1 MKFIATPIIL
11 ALAAGFASA
20 QLEDVPEC
28 AKSCLVQYT
37 TGTQIANCA
46 QLDIKCICSNTQFL
60 DGIACCLDKDCD
72 AAGKSAAVT
81 FAKQICST
89 ADVTIPDE
97 VVCKS
102 SSSTAS
108 GGSSS
113 SSSSASAS
121 GSSSASASASGSSSA
136 SAASNTATTTTQS
149 TSTTTNSASQ
159 QSGTGAASG
168 LTPFSGSIGAA
179 LALLFA
185 L

>member
-20 QLEDVPEC
+20 QLGDVPEC

-46 QLDIKCICSNTQFL
+46 QLDIKCICSNTEFL

-89 ADVTIPDE
+89 ADVTIPDQ

-102 SSSTAS
+102 GSSTTS
-108 GGSSS
+108 G
-113 SSSSASAS
+113 SASAS
-121 GSSSASASASGSSSA
+121 SSGSASASASGSA
-136 SAASNTATTTTQS
+136 STSGASNTATTTTQS

>member
-46 QLDIKCICSNTQFL
+46 QLDIKCICSNTEFL

-89 ADVTIPDE
+89 ASVTIPDQ

-102 SSSTAS
+102 GSSTTS
-108 GGSSS
+108 G
-113 SSSSASAS
+113 SASAS
-121 GSSSASASASGSSSA
+121 SSGSASASASGSA
-136 SAASNTATTTTQS
+136 STSGASNTATTTTQS

>member
-1 MKFIATPIIL
+1 MKFIATPIVL

-20 QLEDVPEC
+20 QLEDVPDC

-46 QLDIKCICSNTQFL
+46 QLDIKCICSNTEFL

-102 SSSTAS
+102 GSSTTS
-108 GGSSS
+108 G
-113 SSSSASAS
+113 SASAS
-121 GSSSASASASGSSSA
+121 GSSSASASSGSGSASA
-136 SAASNTATTTTQS
+136 SAASNSATTTTQS
-149 TSTTTNSASQ
+149 TSTTTQSASQ

>member
-20 QLEDVPEC
+20 QLEDVPDC

-46 QLDIKCICSNTQFL
+46 QLDIKCICSNTEFL

-72 AAGKSAAVT
+72 ASGKAAAVT

-89 ADVTIPDE
+89 ADVTIPDQ

-102 SSSTAS
+102 GSSTTS
-108 GGSSS
+108 G
-113 SSSSASAS
+113 SASAS
-121 GSSSASASASGSSSA
+121 SSGSASASASGSA
-136 SAASNTATTTTQS
+136 STSGASNTATTTTQS